1 MPVNYPKFD
10 KKIQDQINTSIIQQA
25 KTRPGTITS
34 YDKRSNTATI
44 VLEAGNS
51 SSIGNVITK
60 VPCPINN
67 GIQSVS
73 PTIGTRCLV
82 QFRDSNEANPYIVS
96 YYDDRNVNRNFN
108 RDYVVTSGIPRF
120 LVH

>member
-10 KKIQDQINTSIIQQA
+10 KKIQEQIDASVIQQA

-34 YDKRSNTATI
+34 FDKRTNTATV

-51 SSIGNVITK
+51 SSIGNVIAN

-67 GIQSVS
+67 GIQSVA
-73 PTIGTRCLV
+73 PAIGTRCLV
-82 QFRDSNEANPYIVS
+82 QFRDNNEANPYIIS
-96 YYDDRNVNRNFN
+96 YYDDRNINRNFN
-108 RDYVVTSGIPRF
+108 RNYTVTSGIPRF